1 MHAIEIPDSAEPMQL
16 SSVVLAPLC
25 GVVLALA
32 AVWISAIPRPMHEVA
47 YLILCTL
54 RPSDCIPPPLH
65 IVRIDQAGLVSWD
78 GVPQAGR
85 TAVEARLKVIGAMPP
100 RDQPDV
106 HVMPA
111 QATDYGAL
119 MAVLA
124 AAQRLGVQNVS
135 VGLGDREILTFTPPS
150 ELRPE

>member
-1 MHAIEIPDSAEPMQL
+1 MQAIKIPDSAEPMQL
-16 SSVVLAPLC
+16 SSVVMAPLC
-25 GVVLALA
+25 AVALALA

-54 RPSDCIPPPLH
+54 RPSDYVPPPLH
-65 IVRIDQAGLVSWD
+65 TVRIDRENMVTWD
-78 GVPQAGR
+78 GEPQVGR
-85 TAVEARLKVIGAMPP
+85 AAVEARLKVIGEMPP

-124 AAQRLGVQNVS
+124 AAQRLGVQNIS
-135 VGLGDREILTFTPPS
+135 VGLDDREILTFTPPS
-150 ELRPE
+150 EFRPE